1 MISKNNALNKKEKCN
16 VSVIINVFNG
26 EKHIENA
33 IESIFQQE
41 TYPSE
46 IIVWDNCSNDKT
58 KEIVCNYSIVKY
70 FRSSTHTTLG
80 EARELARKV
89 AKEDWIS
96 YLDCDDY
103 WYPQKLKEQIKFID
117 ENVGIIYSG
126 VDVVDEKGKLICK
139 RLPNYKSGWML
150 EKQLEHFDINMV
162 TPLINNKLCNKY
174 NFGFNKEMLASEE
187 QDLFLKICAISK
199 VVTIF
204 AFHGVCRLREKSLT
218 NEAIKYWSI
227 ERNKTLDD
235 LSSFI
240 TTDNH
245 KNALRK
251 AKMQAKYYEARYYAH
266 LLNFKKAR
274 SILKNL
280 IRYRK
285 TYFLLYIISFV
296 PFLWN
301 YVHKRSIKARLTN
314 IFKINK

>member
-1 MISKNNALNKKEKCN
+1 MISENNTSNKKKKCN

-26 EKHIENA
+26 EKYIKKA
-33 IESIFQQE
+33 IESILQQE

-58 KEIVCNYSIVKY
+58 KKIVDNYSLVKY
-70 FRSSTHTTLG
+70 FRSKTHTSLG

-117 ENVGIIYSG
+117 ENVGLIYSG
-126 VDVVDEKGKLICK
+126 VDMIDEKGKLICK
-139 RLPNYKSGWML
+139 TLPSYKSGWML
-150 EKQLEHFDINMV
+150 EKQLERFDINMV
-162 TPLINNKLCNKY
+162 TPLINNKFLNKY
-174 NFGFNKEMLASEE
+174 NFGFNKEMFASEE

-204 AFHGVCRLREKSLT
+204 ECHGVCRLREKSLT
-218 NEAIKYWSI
+218 NEAIIYWSI

-235 LSSFI
+235 LSYFI
-240 TTDNH
+240 KTDNE
-245 KNALRK
+245 KKALRK
-251 AKMQAKYYEARYYAH
+251 ARIQANYFEARYHAH
-266 LLNFKKAR
+266 LQNFKEAR
-274 SILKNL
+274 RIMKNL
-280 IRYRK
+280 ISYRK

-296 PFLWN
+296 PFVWN
-301 YVHKRSIKARLTN
+301 FIHKRSIKAKLTN
-314 IFKINK
+314 FFKINQ